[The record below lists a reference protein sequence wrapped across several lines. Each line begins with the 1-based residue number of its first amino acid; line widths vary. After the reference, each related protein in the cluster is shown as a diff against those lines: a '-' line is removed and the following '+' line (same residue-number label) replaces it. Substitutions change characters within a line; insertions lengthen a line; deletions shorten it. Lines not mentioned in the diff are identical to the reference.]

1 MEDKTDK
8 TTRTGETQHLMPL
21 FSVWCSIQTDKLA
34 DQLAPAFLRFIFATS
49 RKPNSTRLW
58 LQVNFWRFNF
68 CDVLKA
74 SSIHVIALSIPGINA
89 QAFRA
94 GLVNLVLLA
103 SRLRQ
108 LGLGQGKCERSSRVT
123 VKRSK
128 RALTD
133 SLALFPALAIPS
145 RSASVRFAMAIK
157 KKQSISKPSSNG
169 NRSRNGASQSKP
181 SHTGPQNTAVRTYS
195 IPDFRL
201 EHPDLAVKRLVEK
214 DKDGAEHVRYEV
226 TGNLDAPVPPIRDS
240 KYLNK
245 QQCIEIYR
253 YMLLNRKMEVAL
265 ENLYK
270 QGKVVGGVYFGL
282 GQEACSC
289 ASAYALDKD
298 DWFAPMIR
306 NQGAL
311 LVRGFGASDTMM
323 QYMAKADSPTK
334 GRDGTS
340 HFGDI
345 EERNMVSP
353 ISMLGDLIPVLSGVA
368 LGARLQGRNIAT
380 LTWIGDGGQSTGVT
394 YEGINFA
401 AVQNLGLVLFV
412 ESNLWAYSTPSE
424 MQYRVKDLAERAIGY
439 GIPGVIVD
447 GTDACQVYD
456 AAHDAVERAHRA
468 EGPTLIEAKMMRM
481 KGHAIHDAAAYVPK
495 PMFDFWK
502 KRDPIARFE
511 NYLVKEKK
519 WLTAKENAELI
530 SEVERVIE
538 AEREIAVN
546 SPMPTPESA
555 EGGVYCEDGCHEIKP
570 KYGMPKVKKGT
581 GGFKATE
588 AAVHLK

>member
-1 MEDKTDK
+1 MAKKTVSK
-8 TTRTGETQHLMPL
+8 T
-21 FSVWCSIQTDKLA
+21 V
-34 DQLAPAFLRFIFATS
+34 
-49 RKPNSTRLW
+49 
-58 LQVNFWRFNF
+58 V
-68 CDVLKA
+68 
-74 SSIHVIALSIPGINA
+74 
-89 QAFRA
+89 
-94 GLVNLVLLA
+94 
-103 SRLRQ
+103 
-108 LGLGQGKCERSSRVT
+108 
-123 VKRSK
+123 
-128 RALTD
+128 
-133 SLALFPALAIPS
+133 
-145 RSASVRFAMAIK
+145 
-157 KKQSISKPSSNG
+157 SSNG
-169 NRSRNGASQSKP
+169 RGRR
-181 SHTGPQNTAVRTYS
+181 GPQSSNPDSSQRTYV
-195 IPDFRL
+195 IPDYRL
-201 EHPDLAVKRLVEK
+201 EKPGFSVHQVREGDE
-214 DKDGAEHVRYEV
+214 VRYEV
-226 TGNLDAPVPPIRDS
+226 KGNLGAPVPPIRDS
-240 KYLNK
+240 KYLNN
-245 QQCIEIYR
+245 QQAIEIYR
-253 YMLLNRKMEVAL
+253 YMLLNRRMETAL

-311 LVRGFGASDTMM
+311 LVRGFRAADTMM

-345 EERNMVSP
+345 EKRNMVSP
-353 ISMLGDLIPVLSGVA
+353 ISMLGDLIPVMAGVA

-401 AVQNLGLVLFV
+401 AVQNLGLVLVV

-456 AAHDAVERAHRA
+456 AARDAVERAHRG

-481 KGHAIHDAAAYVPK
+481 KGHAIHDGADYVPK
-495 PMFDFWK
+495 SLFEYWR

-530 SEVERVIE
+530 SDVERVIE

-555 EGGVYCEDGCHEIKP
+555 EGGVFCEDGCHEIKP
-570 KYGMPKVKKGT
+570 KYGMPKVKQGARRLKE
-581 GGFKATE
+581 TE

>member
-1 MEDKTDK
+1 
-8 TTRTGETQHLMPL
+8 
-21 FSVWCSIQTDKLA
+21 
-34 DQLAPAFLRFIFATS
+34 
-49 RKPNSTRLW
+49 
-58 LQVNFWRFNF
+58 
-68 CDVLKA
+68 
-74 SSIHVIALSIPGINA
+74 
-89 QAFRA
+89 
-94 GLVNLVLLA
+94 
-103 SRLRQ
+103 
-108 LGLGQGKCERSSRVT
+108 
-123 VKRSK
+123 
-128 RALTD
+128 
-133 SLALFPALAIPS
+133 
-145 RSASVRFAMAIK
+145 MAIK
-157 KKQSISKPSSNG
+157 KKNSKNGVNG
-169 NRSRNGASQSKP
+169 NRRRNGASQSK
-181 SHTGPQNTAVRTYS
+181 STTTDLRTYS
-195 IPDFRL
+195 IPDMRL
-201 EHPDLAVKRLVEK
+201 ERPDLSVHQAIEK

-226 TGNLDAPVPPIRDS
+226 TGNLNAPVPPIRDS
-240 KYLNK
+240 KYLDK

-306 NQGAL
+306 NQGSL
-311 LVRGFGASDTMM
+311 LVRGFRASDTMM
-323 QYMAKADSPTK
+323 QYMAKADSPTH

-345 EERNMVSP
+345 EKRNMVSP
-353 ISMLGDLIPVLSGVA
+353 ISMLGDLIPVLAGVA
-368 LGARLQGRNIAT
+368 LGARLQGRNVAVMT
-380 LTWIGDGGQSTGVT
+380 YIGDGGQSTGVT

-424 MQYRVKDLAERAIGY
+424 MQYRCKDLAERAIGY
-439 GIPGVIVD
+439 GIPSVIVD

-456 AAHDAVERAHRA
+456 AARDAVERAHRG

-519 WLTAKENAELI
+519 WLSAKENTELI

-555 EGGVYCEDGCHEIKP
+555 EGGVYCEDGCHNIKP
-570 KYGMPKVKKGT
+570 KYGMPKVKKRT
-581 GGFKATE
+581 GRFKETE